1 MSGLEIWIPVSKDL
15 RMLTHNSRATRNAYA
30 QEHTWS
36 EAFEHLLVSVAQLTL
51 DGRLL
56 SANKQMC
63 ELLGRPKRALL
74 GKNLHELFIAEES
87 WFEYKGAMGRLLAG
101 EIPSYSIDMSAANAD
116 GKVVWVNIVLS
127 LVREAVTNRPRS
139 LTAVARDVT
148 SLKQTRQELHD
159 AQVLRDDLSL
169 RMMNAQEA
177 DRARIARELH
187 DDIEQSLAVLKVQM
201 LRAGKPVSGHP
212 EMMHASLKDLT
223 ANLQK
228 IIDKVGHLSRDLHSS
243 V

>member
-1 MSGLEIWIPVSKDL
+1 
-15 RMLTHNSRATRNAYA
+15 MLTHNSRATRNAYA

-87 WFEYKGAMGRLLAG
+87 WFEYKGAIGRLLAG

-139 LTAVARDVT
+139 LTAVARKL
-148 SLKQTRQELHD
+148 LK
-159 AQVLRDDLSL
+159 
-169 RMMNAQEA
+169 
-177 DRARIARELH
+177 I
-187 DDIEQSLAVLKVQM
+187 
-201 LRAGKPVSGHP
+201 VS
-212 EMMHASLKDLT
+212 M
-223 ANLQK
+223 
-228 IIDKVGHLSRDLHSS
+228 VGVFWGFAEVAEFKS